1 MIAPRAISWNLRL
14 RALGV
19 GSSTSCYNH
28 CMQRKHVTSI
38 ARILVALGFSFA
50 VAAPARAADTLVRV
64 SFVDQSAPKTIE
76 GKLIVEAADGGVLL
90 LGRDGGIHTIGH
102 AKSPHVEKLDRP
114 FVRFNSSELARALC
128 DELGPDFEAVQ
139 TRHYVIATRGSREYA
154 QWCGDL
160 FERLLGAF
168 LDHWRGA
175 GVPLEEPKWPLPAII
190 FSNEAD
196 FKVYATA
203 DAGEFAADS
212 KGYYS
217 IPSNRIVLYDL
228 TATKGKKR
236 ATTASE
242 IKRRAAAASFN
253 MATVVHEATHQIAF
267 NSGMH
272 TRLADN
278 PLWLTEGMA
287 MYFETPDL
295 DGTQGWKTIGE
306 INRPRLTRFLDFVR
320 KRRKRD
326 SIASLVSGTDR
337 FIDAHKATDA
347 YAESWALTYFL
358 NDRHRDQYV
367 GYLQRLA
374 KKQPMIWDEHEARL
388 AEFQSAFG
396 SDLKAL
402 DAEFLRF
409 MKALPRK

>member
-1 MIAPRAISWNLRL
+1 MERKHATAFAGVLILVGAV
-14 RALGV
+14 LGV
-19 GSSTSCYNH
+19 E
-28 CMQRKHVTSI
+28 R
-38 ARILVALGFSFA
+38 
-50 VAAPARAADTLVRV
+50 PARAADTLVRV
-64 SFVDQSAPKTIE
+64 SFADQSSPKTIE

-90 LGRDGGIHTIGH
+90 LARDGRMHTIGH

-114 FVRFNSSELARALC
+114 FARFNSSELARALC

-139 TRHYVIATRGSREYA
+139 TKHYVIATRGGREYA
-154 QWCGDL
+154 QWCGEL

-168 LDHWRGA
+168 LDHWRAA
-175 GVPLEEPKWPLPAII
+175 GLPLEEPKWPLTAII
-190 FSNEAD
+190 FSGEAD

-203 DAGEFAADS
+203 DAGAFAGDS

-217 IPSNRIVLYDL
+217 IPSNRVVLYDL
-228 TATKGKKR
+228 TAAKGKKR
-236 ATTASE
+236 ATTPSE

-295 DGTQGWKTIGE
+295 DGDRGWKTIGE

-326 SIASLVSGTDR
+326 SIATLCTGTDR
-337 FIDAHKATDA
+337 FIDSHKAADA

-358 NDRHRDQYV
+358 NERHRDQYV
-367 GYLQRLA
+367 AYLKQLA
-374 KKQPMIWDEHEARL
+374 KKQPMIWDEPEARL
-388 AEFQSAFG
+388 VEFQAAFG
-396 SDLKAL
+396 ADLKAL

>member
-1 MIAPRAISWNLRL
+1 MRRQHATSGI
-14 RALGV
+14 RALAAIGLVLCV
-19 GSSTSCYNH
+19 GL
-28 CMQRKHVTSI
+28 Q
-38 ARILVALGFSFA
+38 
-50 VAAPARAADTLVRV
+50 ARAADMLVRV
-64 SFVDQSAPKTIE
+64 TFGDQAGPKTIE

-90 LGRDGGIHTIGH
+90 LGRDGRMHTIGH
-102 AKSPHVEKLDRP
+102 AKSPKVERLDRP

-139 TRHYVIATRGSREYA
+139 TRHYVIATRAGREYA

-160 FERLLGAF
+160 FERLLAAF
-168 LDHWRGA
+168 LDHWKSVGL
-175 GVPLEEPKWPLPAII
+175 PLEEPKWPLPAII
-190 FSNEAD
+190 FAGETG
-196 FKVYATA
+196 FKAFATA
-203 DAGEFAADS
+203 DAARFAGDS

-217 IPSNRIVLYDL
+217 IPTNRIVLYDL
-228 TATKGKKR
+228 TAGKGKKR

-242 IKRRAAAASFN
+242 IKRRTAAANFN

-306 INRPRLTRFLDFVR
+306 INRPRLNRFLDFVR

-326 SIASLVSGTDR
+326 SIATLVSGTDR
-337 FIDAHKATDA
+337 FIDSHKEADA

-358 NDRHRDQYV
+358 NARHRDQYV
-367 GYLQRLA
+367 SYLKQLA
-374 KKQPMIWDEHEARL
+374 KKQPMIWDEPENRL
-388 AEFQSAFG
+388 TEFQSAFG
-396 SDLKAL
+396 SDLKVL

-409 MKALPRK
+409 MKALPRR

>member
-1 MIAPRAISWNLRL
+1 MGRVRSLALL
-14 RALGV
+14 VLTALGLLSGV
-19 GSSTSCYNH
+19 E
-28 CMQRKHVTSI
+28 Q
-38 ARILVALGFSFA
+38 
-50 VAAPARAADTLVRV
+50 AAAAGDSLVRV
-64 SFVDQSAPKTIE
+64 RYGDPASPTTVE

-90 LGRDGGIHTIGH
+90 LGRDGRMHTIGH
-102 AKSPHVEKLDRP
+102 AKAPHVERLDRP

-139 TRHYVIATRGSREYA
+139 TRHYVIATRASREYA

-160 FERLLGAF
+160 FERLLSAF
-168 LDHWRGA
+168 LEHWKAA
-175 GVPLEEPKWPLPAII
+175 GMSLEEPKWPLPAII
-190 FSNEAD
+190 FAGEAD
-196 FKVYATA
+196 FKVFATA
-203 DAGEFAADS
+203 DAGEFAGES

-228 TATKGKKR
+228 TAGKGKKR
-236 ATTASE
+236 ATSAAE

-306 INRPRLTRFLDFVR
+306 INRPRLTRFLDFLR

-326 SIASLVSGTDR
+326 SIATLVSSTER
-337 FIDAHKATDA
+337 FIDSHKAADA

-358 NDRHRDQYV
+358 NARHRDQYV
-367 GYLQRLA
+367 AYLKQLA
-374 KKQPMIWDEHEARL
+374 KKQPMIWDDADTRL
-388 AEFQSAFG
+388 TEFQSAFG
-396 SDLKAL
+396 SDPKAL
-402 DAEFLRF
+402 DAEFVRF
-409 MKALPRK
+409 IKAVPRR

>member
-1 MIAPRAISWNLRL
+1 MGRKDSTAIVWIVLAASIL
-14 RALGV
+14 LGA
-19 GSSTSCYNH
+19 H
-28 CMQRKHVTSI
+28 
-38 ARILVALGFSFA
+38 
-50 VAAPARAADTLVRV
+50 ARAFAADSLVRV
-64 SFVDQSAPKTIE
+64 KFANQGDTKTIE
-76 GKLIVEAADGGVLL
+76 GKLVVEAADGGVLL
-90 LGRDGGIHTIGH
+90 LARDGRLVTIGH
-102 AKSPHVEKLDRP
+102 AKSPHVEQLDRP
-114 FVRFNSSELARALC
+114 FTRLNSSELARALC
-128 DELGPDFEAVQ
+128 EELGPDFEAVQ

-168 LDHWRGA
+168 LDHWRAA
-175 GVPLEEPKWPLPAII
+175 GFALEEPKWPLPAII

-196 FKVYATA
+196 FKEYATA
-203 DAGEFAADS
+203 DAGAFAGES

-228 TATKGKKR
+228 TAGKGKKR
-236 ATTASE
+236 ATTATE

-326 SIASLVSGTDR
+326 SLETLVSGTDR
-337 FIDAHKATDA
+337 FIDAHKAADA

-358 NDRHRDQYV
+358 NERHREKYV
-367 GYLQRLA
+367 AYLKQLA
-374 KKQPMIWDEHEARL
+374 KKNSLIWDEPEARL
-388 AEFQSAFG
+388 AQFQSAFG

-402 DAEFLRF
+402 DTEFLRF

>member
-1 MIAPRAISWNLRL
+1 MDRSQYQLKIEHFLQAMRIAARSNLIAITIFLL
-14 RALGV
+14 
-19 GSSTSCYNH
+19 
-28 CMQRKHVTSI
+28 I
-38 ARILVALGFSFA
+38 AI
-50 VAAPARAADTLVRV
+50 PAHAADTLVRV
-64 SFVDQSAPKTIE
+64 RFGDASSPTTIE
-76 GKLIVEAADGGVLL
+76 GKLIVEAADGGVLV
-90 LGRDGGIHTIGH
+90 LGRDGRLNTIGH
-102 AKSPHVEKLDRP
+102 AKSPKVERLDRP

-139 TRHYVIATRGSREYA
+139 TKHYVIATRAGREYA

-168 LDHWRGA
+168 LDHWKAA
-175 GVPLEEPKWPLPAII
+175 GLPLQEPQWPLPAIV
-190 FSNEAD
+190 FAGEAD
-196 FKVYATA
+196 FRPFATA
-203 DAGEFAADS
+203 DAGNFAGES

-217 IPSNRIVLYDL
+217 VVTNRIVLYDL
-228 TATKGKKR
+228 TAAKGKKR

-242 IKRRAAAASFN
+242 IKRRAAAANFN

-295 DGTQGWKTIGE
+295 DGTRGWKTIGE
-306 INRPRLTRFLDFVR
+306 INRPRLNRFNEFAR

-326 SIASLVSGTDR
+326 SIATLVSGTER
-337 FIDAHKATDA
+337 FLDSHTAADA

-358 NDRHRDQYV
+358 NARHQDQYV
-367 GYLQRLA
+367 GYLKQVA
-374 KKQPMIWDEHEARL
+374 KKQPMVWDEQDGRL
-388 AEFQSAFG
+388 AEFEAAFG
-396 SDLKAL
+396 ADLKAL

-409 MKALPRK
+409 IRALPRK

>member
-1 MIAPRAISWNLRL
+1 M
-14 RALGV
+14 
-19 GSSTSCYNH
+19 SCYNH
-28 CMQRKHVTSI
+28 GMERKHAAAI
-38 ARILVALGFSFA
+38 ARIVIAVGFALGMGRLGHGS
-50 VAAPARAADTLVRV
+50 DTLVRAN
-64 SFVDQSAPKTIE
+64 FADQSGPKTIE
-76 GKLIVEAADGGVLL
+76 GKLIVQAVDGGVLL
-90 LGRDGGIHTIGH
+90 LARDGRIHTIGH
-102 AKSPHVEKLDRP
+102 AKSPQVEKLDRP
-114 FVRFNSSELARALC
+114 FARFNSSELAHALC
-128 DELGPDFEAVQ
+128 EELGPEFAAVQ
-139 TRHYVIATRGSREYA
+139 TRHYVIATRDGREYA

-160 FERLLGAF
+160 FERLLAAF
-168 LDHWRGA
+168 FDHWRAA
-175 GVPLEEPKWPLPAII
+175 GLPLEEPKWPLPAII
-190 FSNEAD
+190 FANEAD
-196 FKVYATA
+196 FKAYATA
-203 DAGEFAADS
+203 DAGAFASDS

-228 TATKGKKR
+228 TAGKGKKR

-295 DGTQGWKTIGE
+295 DGTKGWKTIGE
-306 INRPRLTRFLDFVR
+306 INRPRLNRFLDFVR
-320 KRRKRD
+320 KRRKKD

-358 NDRHRDQYV
+358 NERHRDQYV
-367 GYLQRLA
+367 AYLKQLA
-374 KKQPMIWDEHEARL
+374 KKQPMIWDESEARL
-388 AEFQSAFG
+388 AEFQSVFG
-396 SDLKAL
+396 SDPKAFDL
-402 DAEFLRF
+402 EFVRF